1 MPNYRRNRIP
11 GGTYFFTVN
20 LLERKSG
27 LLVKYIGELREAV
40 RVVREKQPFHID
52 AWVVLPDHMHA
63 IWTLPSGDD
72 RYSDRWRAI
81 KKAFSK
87 ALPKTEYISPTRIN
101 RHERGIYPRAQVAKT
116 ILGTYHLRRQGLRGP
131 YGLCALQPGQ
141 ARMGRFG

>member
-11 GGTYFFTVN
+11 GGTYFFTAN

-27 LLVKYIGELREAV
+27 LLVKHIGELREAV
-40 RVVREKQPFHID
+40 RVVRKKQSFHID
-52 AWVVLPDHMHA
+52 AWVVLPDHMHE
-63 IWTLPSGDD
+63 IWTLPLGDD

-87 ALPKTEYISPTRIN
+87 AIPKTEFISLTRAN

-116 ILGTYHLRRQGLRGP
+116 ILGAYDLRRCRLHGTH
-131 YGLCALQPGQ
+131 GLCALQSG
-141 ARMGRFG
+141 